1 MPRSAQ
7 NDNSVARMIN
17 HIPAVFYADLV
28 ARDSPVS
35 CDGGNCDVN
44 GTAGVNAAKD
54 QWNKFSQG
62 AKIGIIV
69 GAAVGATLLLS
80 VVACCLWRCCRR
92 RQGTRVRFYC
102 PLTK

>member
-1 MPRSAQ
+1 M
-7 NDNSVARMIN
+7 
-17 HIPAVFYADLV
+17 FYADLV

-35 CDGGNCDVN
+35 CGGGDCDVN

-92 RQGTRVRFYC
+92 RQGTHVCFYG
-102 PLTK
+102 PLMK